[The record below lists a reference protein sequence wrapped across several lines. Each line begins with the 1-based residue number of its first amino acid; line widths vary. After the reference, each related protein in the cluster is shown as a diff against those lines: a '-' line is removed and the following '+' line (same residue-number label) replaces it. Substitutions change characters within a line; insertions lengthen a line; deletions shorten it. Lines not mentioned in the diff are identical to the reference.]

1 MLPAIESTKAKTMM
15 VADLR
20 ADEAPRQSEVTAAL
34 LGALC

>member
-20 ADEAPRQSEVTAAL
+20 ADEVPRQSEVTAVL
-34 LGALC
+34 RGVLC